1 MNHYPN
7 RWLHRFACLLAFAT
21 FVLIVAGANV
31 TSHRA
36 GLSVPDWPTTY
47 GQFMFS
53 FPMSKWVGNIL
64 YEHGH
69 RLIASTVGILT
80 IILAFWLVRKE
91 SRRWV
96 RRLGI
101 VALGVVIA
109 QGILGGLTVKLMLP
123 PAISIAHAGLAEM
136 FFCITIAL
144 AFSTSERWQQ
154 GPPAAETPH
163 TKLVRCLALAS
174 VIAAYVQILL
184 GAAIRHAESGLLAH
198 IFGAAVLFGC
208 VVASLAAVLFA
219 VKQEGFLRYAFLWL
233 CLVTAQIALGLAT
246 LMIHVPKN
254 ATEQL
259 SAIQIFL
266 PTAHLALGAL
276 ILATSLVIALKT
288 FRFLAPS
295 KEEATVSFAAGALS

>member
-1 MNHYPN
+1 MNHYSN
-7 RWLHRFACLLAFAT
+7 HWLHRFACLLAFAT

-64 YEHGH
+64 YEHGY
-69 RLIASTVGILT
+69 RLIASAVGLLT

-101 VALGVVIA
+101 VALAIVIA

-136 FFCITIAL
+136 FFCITIML
-144 AFSTSERWQQ
+144 AFFTSEKWVQ
-154 GPPAAETPH
+154 GPSALETPKA
-163 TKLVRCLALAS
+163 KLVRRLALAS
-174 VIAAYVQILL
+174 AIAVYVQILL
-184 GAAIRHAESGLLAH
+184 GASIRHAESGL
-198 IFGAAVLFGC
+198 V
-208 VVASLAAVLFA
+208 
-219 VKQEGFLRYAFLWL
+219 
-233 CLVTAQIALGLAT
+233 
-246 LMIHVPKN
+246 
-254 ATEQL
+254 
-259 SAIQIFL
+259 
-266 PTAHLALGAL
+266 
-276 ILATSLVIALKT
+276 
-288 FRFLAPS
+288 
-295 KEEATVSFAAGALS
+295 